1 MGDGVHAQTAVEDRP
16 LDGSAWVFDAP
27 PQDGVRLAQS
37 TEAIS
42 RPALVTPPKPTAG
55 PRRRGLLQSI
65 EMTADWAPR
74 LEDDSLG
81 RSTLSASVGLG
92 VPPFVFGAPVLVTP
106 RAAVHLLDGP
116 VGIDTPA
123 RLNDFEVSFGTFK
136 KLNDRWM
143 ARASLSLGVYS
154 DDHSFDDSDAFRVSG
169 LAIAIWDYSPAW
181 KWAFGVVYL
190 NREDISVVPA
200 VGVIHDRGSV
210 RYELMLPR
218 PRIVWQLPQGVDG
231 NERSIYLAGELGG
244 GAWAVRRDDGTTDTL
259 NLSRWGI
266 VLGYETKSSPAAG
279 PWGGAKRRYEIGYLF
294 GRDIEYANTGEEF
307 SLDDSLIARV
317 GWSY

>member
-1 MGDGVHAQTAVEDRP
+1 MDEQSA
-16 LDGSAWVFDAP
+16 DGSAWVYDAQQP
-27 PQDGVRLAQS
+27 EPIRLAQS

-42 RPALVTPPKPTAG
+42 RPALLEPPKPTAG
-55 PRRRGLLQSI
+55 PARRGLLQSI
-65 EMTADWAPR
+65 DLTADWAPR
-74 LEDDSLG
+74 FDDDSLG

-106 RAAVHLLDGP
+106 RAALHLLDGP
-116 VGIDTPA
+116 DVTDAPA
-123 RLNDFEVSFGTFK
+123 TLNDFEVSFGTFK

-143 ARASLSLGVYS
+143 ARASMTVGVYG
-154 DDHSFDDSDAFRVSG
+154 DDHSLSDSDALRVSG

-200 VGVIHDRGSV
+200 VGVIHDRGAV

-218 PRIVWQLPQGVDG
+218 PRVVWRLPQGAEG
-231 NERSIYLAGELGG
+231 NERSLYLAGELGG

-259 NLSRWGI
+259 NLSRWGL

-279 PWGGAKRRYEIGYLF
+279 AWGGAKRRYEIGYLF
-294 GRDIEYANTGEEF
+294 GRDLEYANTGEEF
-307 SLDDSLIARV
+307 SLDDSLIVRV